1 MNKYHNKDVLH
12 INKVKLLIKDLNRS
26 INFYENIL
34 GMHTHEIKDGVAN
47 LGTKDKV
54 LLTLVENKNAMIKS
68 KTTGLYHVA
77 YLLDSENELANFLYN
92 ALKNNVE
99 FQGFSDHGAS
109 NAIYLLDPDLNGIE
123 VYFDLDDSKWFN
135 QDVLSLTTKL
145 LDVESLLKKV
155 TNKLE
160 FKMNNNTIIG
170 HVHFS
175 VSDLD
180 EGLNYFQ
187 NIIGFDLLLKWPN
200 AAFLSD
206 KKYHHHIGMNV
217 WRSKNTIN
225 RPNDMVGLIS
235 YHLNVKNKDELIER
249 LNNNNIKIYSNKD
262 KSYFYDLNNCIVY
275 IWGEYEK
282 N

>member
-123 VYFDLDDSKWFN
+123 MYFDLDDSKWFN

-275 IWGEYEK
+275 I
-282 N
+282 

>member
-275 IWGEYEK
+275 I
-282 N
+282 

>member
-123 VYFDLDDSKWFN
+123 MYFDLDDSKWFN